1 MTYRYRQEYAWKVG
15 PGCLN
20 CRLVRIPYEAHGYLK
35 MNHRMIHALTVIF
48 IFLMATAFAPANGLR
63 AQEEA
68 LEDQLRQKEEDRI
81 GRLFEKIVPTLD
93 EARKLVDRHDQ
104 LPKRRFLLLR
114 PFGDDQESNEAE
126 TTQLLDEAIEMLDSS
141 PLRDLWKELHATR
154 KLIRKGHHKLAEYRQ
169 RRVSAPREKE
179 TGLFDR
185 AFISTK
191 EDYDK
196 MIAAEEGE
204 IEASEE
210 IVDGLKDGIVKLLKE
225 LHLDIDREGLE
236 SLLSSVSGD
245 DFVSMIALFD
255 NIRQLTGQLQD
266 LTEQS
271 GEALDIAKRYYGMHV
286 VLVKIMD
293 RMQHQFITEIDQEH
307 IPRLQGYTK
316 EAGGNIRQA
325 LELIRKEGGDESILR
340 SNIESNELT
349 MRAAKLYTEYLLQN
363 ADLIRAENKQIKK
376 NLSTALNTYKTVK
389 LSSDVSRLMKTG
401 RQNFEALM
409 KLQIPPLREF
419 RNEMLRKEYQRMT
432 TELLNP

>member
-1 MTYRYRQEYAWKVG
+1 
-15 PGCLN
+15 
-20 CRLVRIPYEAHGYLK
+20 
-35 MNHRMIHALTVIF
+35 MIHALTVIS
-48 IFLMATAFAPANGLR
+48 LMTTAFMPADGLR
-63 AQEEA
+63 AQEEE

-93 EARKLVDRHDQ
+93 EARKLVDQHDQ

-154 KLIRKGHHKLAEYRQ
+154 KLIRRGHHKLAEYRQ

-204 IEASEE
+204 IKASEE
-210 IVDGLKDGIVKLLKE
+210 IIDGLKDGIVKLLKE

>member
-1 MTYRYRQEYAWKVG
+1 
-15 PGCLN
+15 
-20 CRLVRIPYEAHGYLK
+20 
-35 MNHRMIHALTVIF
+35 MNHRMIHALTVIS
-48 IFLMATAFAPANGLR
+48 ISLMTTAFVPADGLR
-63 AQEEA
+63 AQEEV

-154 KLIRKGHHKLAEYRQ
+154 KLIRRGHHKLAEYRQ

-204 IEASEE
+204 IKASEE
-210 IVDGLKDGIVKLLKE
+210 IIDGLKDGIVKLLKE

-316 EAGGNIRQA
+316 EAEGNIRQA

>member
-1 MTYRYRQEYAWKVG
+1 
-15 PGCLN
+15 
-20 CRLVRIPYEAHGYLK
+20 
-35 MNHRMIHALTVIF
+35 MIHALTVIS
-48 IFLMATAFAPANGLR
+48 LMTTAFMPADGLR
-63 AQEEA
+63 AQEEE
-68 LEDQLRQKEEDRI
+68 LEDQLRRKEEDRI

-93 EARKLVDRHDQ
+93 EARKLVDQHDQ

-154 KLIRKGHHKLAEYRQ
+154 KLIRRGHHKLAEYRQ

-204 IEASEE
+204 IKASEE
-210 IVDGLKDGIVKLLKE
+210 IIDGLKDGIVKLLKE

-316 EAGGNIRQA
+316 EAEGNIRQA